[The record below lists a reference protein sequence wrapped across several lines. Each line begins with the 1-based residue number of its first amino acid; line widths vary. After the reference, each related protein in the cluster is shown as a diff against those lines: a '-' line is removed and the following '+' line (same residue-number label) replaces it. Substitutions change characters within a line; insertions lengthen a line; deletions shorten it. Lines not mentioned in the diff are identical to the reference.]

1 MSARLHAE
9 VRGSGPPLVLL
20 HGFTG
25 CTAAWDEVAPA
36 LALRCTTIA
45 LDLPGHGRSRLPADG
60 TAGLEAAAD
69 AAVETVRVLGF
80 ERSAWLGYS
89 LGGRVAL
96 HIALRHPARVARL
109 ILESCS
115 PGIEDPDE
123 RATRAAA
130 DEAQA
135 QEIVVGGVAAFAD
148 AWAAQPLFRSQERLS
163 RAVRE
168 RQREMRRSASPEGLA
183 AALRALGVGRQAW
196 LLPRLRDIA
205 APTLLVAGALDDKYR
220 SLSLAMEQELGAGCA
235 VIVPDAGHT
244 VHLEQPAL
252 FVCAVLDFLGAEE
265 GLGRAEIEPGRAR
278 PATQR
283 GQLR

>member
-1 MSARLHAE
+1 

-25 CTAAWDEVAPA
+25 CTAAWDEVAPE
-36 LALRCTTIA
+36 LARRCTTIA
-45 LDLPGHGRSRLPADG
+45 LDLPGHGRSPLPADS
-60 TAGLEAAAD
+60 AGLDAAAD
-69 AAVETVRVLGF
+69 GAVETVRALGF
-80 ERSAWLGYS
+80 ERAAWLGYS

-96 HIALRHPARVARL
+96 HIALRHTARVARL

-115 PGIEDPDE
+115 PGIEDPGE
-123 RATRAAA
+123 RAARAAA

-135 QEIVVGGVAAFAD
+135 REIVVGGVAAFAD
-148 AWAAQPLFRSQERLS
+148 AWAAQPLFRSQERLP

-168 RQREMRRSASPEGLA
+168 RQREMRRSASAEGLA

-205 APTLLVAGALDDKYR
+205 APTLLVVGALDDKYR
-220 SLSLAMEQELGAGCA
+220 ALALAMKQELGAGRA

-252 FVCAVLDFLGAEE
+252 FALAVLDFLGADGE
-265 GLGRAEIEPGRAR
+265 LGRAGIEPGRTR
-278 PATQR
+278 PATEGGR
-283 GQLR
+283 LR